1 MEKSKNIV
9 VSVGKGA
16 KSLGLGI
23 YEGVTGKVLI
33 KHRYLH
39 SAFERSPKRRLHW
52 ILERNWKRSDW
63 SCHQANYRSPRLS
76 KPHDRR
82 TQEYYYIL

>member
-1 MEKSKNIV
+1 MRMEKSKNIV

-39 SAFERSPKRRLHW
+39 SAFERSLKEEASLD
-52 ILERNWKRSDW
+52 S
-63 SCHQANYRSPRLS
+63 
-76 KPHDRR
+76 
-82 TQEYYYIL
+82 